1 MIFLVNRLA
10 NKVAIVTGGISG
22 IGKAIAQDFLAKGAT
37 VVVTGRRE
45 AVGKQVAAELSQQGE
60 VLYLKQDVS
69 EETDWQKVVDTTLA
83 TFGHW
88 DILVN
93 NAGIGGANKLIADTS
108 LDEWQQVMDINL
120 TGTFIGVREALN
132 RMDKGSI
139 VNVSSVLGII
149 TPMPGVG
156 SYAASK
162 AGTRLLTKAAA
173 VEAVKTGKQIRVNSI
188 HPGLVGTDIV
198 SDDLKNALQAS
209 DDVIP
214 AIGEPADVAKAVTY
228 LASDESSYTTGSEI
242 VLDGG
247 TLAGRQ

>member
-1 MIFLVNRLA
+1 MGNRLA

-22 IGKAIAQDFLAKGAT
+22 IGKAIATDFLAEGAT
-37 VVVTGRRE
+37 VVITGRRE
-45 AVGKQVAAELSQQGE
+45 TVGQQVAEELSQQGE
-60 VLYLKQDVS
+60 IIYLKQDVS
-69 EETDWQKVVDTTLA
+69 READWEKVVETTLA

-108 LDEWQQVMDINL
+108 LAEWQQVMDINL
-120 TGTFIGVREALN
+120 TGNFIGVREALN
-132 RMDKGSI
+132 KMTSGSI
-139 VNVSSVLGII
+139 INVSSVLGII

-173 VEAVKTGKQIRVNSI
+173 VEAVKTGKPIRVNSV
-188 HPGLVGTDIV
+188 HPGLVSTDIV
-198 SDDLKNALQAS
+198 SDDIKTALQAS

-214 AIGEPADVAKAVTY
+214 AIGKPADIAKAVTY
-228 LASDESSYTTGSEI
+228 LASDESAYTTGSEI

-247 TLAGRQ
+247 TLAGR

>member
-1 MIFLVNRLA
+1 MPGPPGRAIQASASDNMVALRVAMSSTILRSVNRV
-10 NKVAIVTGGISG
+10 N
-22 IGKAIAQDFLAKGAT
+22 
-37 VVVTGRRE
+37 E
-45 AVGKQVAAELSQQGE
+45 ALRSTSCLGM
-60 VLYLKQDVS
+60 
-69 EETDWQKVVDTTLA
+69 TPWTLPPA
-83 TFGHW
+83 SKTS
-88 DILVN
+88 L
-93 NAGIGGANKLIADTS
+93 ANKLIADTS

-120 TGTFIGVREALN
+120 TGTFIGVREALKTMN
-132 RMDKGSI
+132 KGSI

-173 VEAVKTGKQIRVNSI
+173 VEAVKTGKQIRVNSV
-188 HPGLVGTDIV
+188 HPGLVSTDIV
-198 SDDLKNALQAS
+198 SNDLKKALQAS

-214 AIGEPADVAKAVTY
+214 AIGKNEDVAKAVTY
-228 LASDESSYTTGSEI
+228 LASEESSYTTGAEI

>member
-1 MIFLVNRLA
+1 MVNRLA

-22 IGKAIAQDFLAKGAT
+22 IGKAIATDFLAEGAT
-37 VVVTGRRE
+37 VVITGRRE
-45 AVGKQVAAELSQQGE
+45 TVGQQVAEELSQQGE
-60 VLYLKQDVS
+60 IIYLKQDVS
-69 EETDWQKVVDTTLA
+69 READWEKVVETTLA

-108 LDEWQQVMDINL
+108 LAEWQQVMDINL
-120 TGTFIGVREALN
+120 TGNFIGVREALN
-132 RMDKGSI
+132 KMTSGSI
-139 VNVSSVLGII
+139 INVSSVLGII

-173 VEAVKTGKQIRVNSI
+173 VEAVKTGKPIRVNSV
-188 HPGLVGTDIV
+188 HPGLVSTDIV
-198 SDDLKNALQAS
+198 SDDIKAALQAS

-214 AIGEPADVAKAVTY
+214 AIGKPIDVAKAVTY
-228 LASDESSYTTGSEI
+228 LASDESAYTTGSEI

-247 TLAGRQ
+247 TLAGR

>member
-1 MIFLVNRLA
+1 MVNRLA

-22 IGKAIAQDFLAKGAT
+22 IGKAIATDFLAEGAT
-37 VVVTGRRE
+37 VVITGRRE
-45 AVGKQVAAELSQQGE
+45 TLSQQVAEELSQQGK
-60 VLYLKQDVS
+60 VIYLKQDVS
-69 EETDWQKVVDTTLA
+69 READWQKVVESTLA
-83 TFGHW
+83 NFSHW

-108 LDEWQQVMDINL
+108 LAEWQQVMNINL
-120 TGTFIGVREALN
+120 TGNFIGVREALN
-132 RMDKGSI
+132 RMTSGSI
-139 VNVSSVLGII
+139 INVSSVLGII

-173 VEAVKTGKQIRVNSI
+173 VEAVKTGKPIRVNSV
-188 HPGLVGTDIV
+188 HPGLVSTDIV
-198 SDDLKNALQAS
+198 SDDIKAALQAS

-214 AIGEPADVAKAVTY
+214 AIGKPIDVAKAVTY
-228 LASDESSYTTGSEI
+228 LASDESAYTTGSEI

-247 TLAGRQ
+247 TLAGR